1 MPTALRVGAYRMF
14 FYSLENNEP
23 AHIHIERDD
32 MVAKYWLNPVALAA
46 NNGFRSHE
54 LTKLGA
60 LVIEH
65 QVLLQETWIAHF
77 SG

>member
-1 MPTALRVGAYRMF
+1 MF

-32 MVAKYWLNPVALAA
+32 MVAKYWLNPVELAA

-54 LTKLGA
+54 LTKLRA

-65 QVLLQETWIAHF
+65 RILLQEAWIAHF
-77 SG
+77 SD